1 VKSPFERVWNWRN
14 RKKVREFVIL
24 PSGKRLHSYGKSPCL
39 MGKSTINGPFPSS
52 LFWHNQRVSCLSS
65 CFPVKKMLSCHCR
78 GPFFPISRPSGS
90 ALVQGPQDGRGLGEV
105 HPIRA
110 STWEYDIP
118 ARLGPW
124 GKPLVVRGMP
134 SFWENDD
141 WLVVLFH
148 HLEKW
153 WSSSMGRIIPYIVEN
168 NPNVWNHQPDENDP
182 IWKWIKTHL
191 SPFSNLGF
199 EGNS

>member
-1 VKSPFERVWNWRN
+1 MKSPFERVWNWRN

-90 ALVQGPQDGRGLGEV
+90 ALVQGSAR
-105 HPIRA
+105 
-110 STWEYDIP
+110 W
-118 ARLGPW
+118 ARLGRSPSNPSVDLGIW
-124 GKPLVVRGMP
+124 HPGPAGPLRETTGGKGYAEFLRK
-134 SFWENDD
+134 W
-141 WLVVLFH
+141 WLVGGAISPSWKMMEFVNG
-148 HLEKW
+148 KD
-153 WSSSMGRIIPYIVEN
+153 Y
-168 NPNVWNHQPDENDP
+168 P
-182 IWKWIKTHL
+182 IYCGK
-191 SPFSNLGF
+191 
-199 EGNS
+199 